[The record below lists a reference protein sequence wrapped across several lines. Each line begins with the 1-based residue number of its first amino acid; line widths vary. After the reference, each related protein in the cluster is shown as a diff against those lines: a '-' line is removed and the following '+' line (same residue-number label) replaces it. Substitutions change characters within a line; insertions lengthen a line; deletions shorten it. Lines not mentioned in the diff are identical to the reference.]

1 MTASSP
7 RSVRTHDAGDL
18 RRLGWSARLL
28 RAWTSSPR
36 RRRLLVLGLA
46 APGFVLITTT
56 PLHRTFG
63 LLALGTVLFAAAL
76 IFRRQTEPAFVRAE
90 AAGHWPPPPSAPW
103 EIPHA

>member
-1 MTASSP
+1 MTASGP
-7 RSVRTHDAGDL
+7 RSVRPLDCDALG
-18 RRLGWSARLL
+18 RLGWRARLPL
-28 RAWTSSPR
+28 AMTTSPR

-46 APGFVLITTT
+46 APGFVLITTA

-90 AAGHWPPPPSAPW
+90 AAGHWPPPPSEPW